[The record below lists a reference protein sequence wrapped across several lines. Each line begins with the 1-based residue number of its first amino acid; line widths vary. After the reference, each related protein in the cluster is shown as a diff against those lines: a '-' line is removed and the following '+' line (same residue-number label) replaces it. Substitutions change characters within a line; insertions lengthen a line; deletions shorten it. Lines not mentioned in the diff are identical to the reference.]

1 MILPSES
8 DDSTADPTER
18 SVLGALLLYADAVRE
33 VDSLRED
40 DFAAP
45 RHRMIL
51 RAIRE
56 THADSGQTDPLS
68 VKEVLHRQGRLV
80 DAGGYDYLLDLV
92 ESVVTA
98 AGITGHAAILRQRGL
113 SRRTA
118 ELAARI
124 AEAAAHGDDV
134 ADAVAALGEM
144 TASGGARRRVA
155 EVVGLAEVEALPAPA
170 WLVDGLLPANSIG
183 MLVAE
188 PNLGKTTMAAALAM
202 SVAHESPWCG
212 RAVRGGGVLYVTG
225 EGRVGVGRRTRAWRA
240 WSGAV
245 RQVHPFDVAH
255 GLPPLSSSQGR
266 SELRGMI
273 DDSRARN
280 GARPVLVVV
289 DTLAVHWAE
298 SEDKAEFVGPCM
310 GELRAI
316 ADAGTSILL
325 LHHTRKPGNAE
336 RGSGGGAW
344 AGVRGSGAWVGAA
357 DCVLSLSGTPE
368 AISLSVTKQR
378 EAERGAPMRLRL
390 RSVDIG
396 DGEQAAVVAL
406 DDAAPEA
413 VEATELEQLEADV
426 RAVVAAVGKAGSVS
440 PIDAI
445 GPLANI
451 SRARGRVAVKLAV
464 SRGAIV
470 AEGATRDRSYA
481 APGGANTDTACLLGT
496 LTPEGVR
503 ADTPTPPLPA
513 AARMAP
519 GLPGQFPPSGA
530 NRRES
535 ARMRESS
542 GEQSVA
548 GLDDGR
554 PEQPMDRRWAR
565 RNRKVR
571 A

>member
-202 SVAHESPWCG
+202 GWAVSAD
-212 RAVRGGGVLYVTG
+212 RAADTAL
-225 EGRVGVGRRTRAWRA
+225 AA
-240 WSGAV
+240 S
-245 RQVHPFDVAH
+245 FDV
-255 GLPPLSSSQGR
+255 
-266 SELRGMI
+266 
-273 DDSRARN
+273 
-280 GARPVLVVV
+280 V
-289 DTLAVHWAE
+289 
-298 SEDKAEFVGPCM
+298 
-310 GELRAI
+310 
-316 ADAGTSILL
+316 
-325 LHHTRKPGNAE
+325 
-336 RGSGGGAW
+336 
-344 AGVRGSGAWVGAA
+344 
-357 DCVLSLSGTPE
+357 
-368 AISLSVTKQR
+368 
-378 EAERGAPMRLRL
+378 
-390 RSVDIG
+390 
-396 DGEQAAVVAL
+396 
-406 DDAAPEA
+406 
-413 VEATELEQLEADV
+413 ELE
-426 RAVVAAVGKAGSVS
+426 
-440 PIDAI
+440 
-445 GPLANI
+445 
-451 SRARGRVAVKLAV
+451 
-464 SRGAIV
+464 
-470 AEGATRDRSYA
+470 
-481 APGGANTDTACLLGT
+481 
-496 LTPEGVR
+496 
-503 ADTPTPPLPA
+503 
-513 AARMAP
+513 
-519 GLPGQFPPSGA
+519 
-530 NRRES
+530 
-535 ARMRESS
+535 
-542 GEQSVA
+542 
-548 GLDDGR
+548 
-554 PEQPMDRRWAR
+554 W
-565 RNRKVR
+565 
-571 A
+571 